1 MEVVEQGLKV
11 LGTLGKRFHITWYA
25 PYHRLAQITP
35 VAIPEGVDDGKV
47 RTRLANDFKIEV
59 SRGLGQF
66 AGKIWRIGLMGE
78 ASTAG
83 NLLQLLSA
91 LEEILP
97 QEGYEVP
104 VGAGVAAASKALAS
118 S

>member
-1 MEVVEQGLKV
+1 MN
-11 LGTLGKRFHITWYA
+11 WPA
-25 PYHRLAQITP
+25 
-35 VAIPEGVDDGKV
+35 
-47 RTRLANDFKIEV
+47 
-59 SRGLGQF
+59 
-66 AGKIWRIGLMGE
+66 GE

-83 NLLQLLSA
+83 NLLLLLSA